1 LAFLD
6 SQPTRSVDFFWK
18 KGHLPTKTVIA
29 SPCEAIQTRW
39 YDTNLRRKIPPR
51 RPRWAYFFLA
61 TAGSVN

>member
-6 SQPTRSVDFFWK
+6 SQPIRSFNSFWE
-18 KGHLPTKTVIA
+18 KGNFPAKTVIA

-51 RPRWAYFFLA
+51 RPRWAHFFLA
-61 TAGSVN
+61 TAGSVS